1 MHYQGGVAPHREAAF
16 LERRRPHHA
25 LRVIAESRRLLGNA
39 KSARVQRPVSVQ
51 VLEKSQ
57 GIRPLGQALAR
68 HDDGLVLHLHAE
80 AREGFLQEIIRRGLD
95 GYIEETLHAVDVAH
109 FKGQALGLHPRRAS
123 RQKESG
129 EENHCFSLHIGYV
142 LIRCKHTH

>member
-1 MHYQGGVAPHREAAF
+1 MHYQARIAPQREAAF

-39 KSARVQRPVSVQ
+39 ESARVQRPVSVQ
-51 VLEKSQ
+51 VLEKGQ

-80 AREGFLQEIIRRGLD
+80 AREEFLQESGRCRVLQGSGIGPAPVPRFPSGGGRR
-95 GYIEETLHAVDVAH
+95 
-109 FKGQALGLHPRRAS
+109 R
-123 RQKESG
+123 ES
-129 EENHCFSLHIGYV
+129 L
-142 LIRCKHTH
+142 L

>member
-1 MHYQGGVAPHREAAF
+1 MHYQGRVAPQREATL

-25 LRVIAESRRLLGNA
+25 LRVVAEARRFLWNA
-39 KSARVQRPVSVQ
+39 ESARVQRPVSVQ

-80 AREGFLQEIIRRGLD
+80 AREEFLQEIVRRGIN

-123 RQKESG
+123 RQ
-129 EENHCFSLHIGYV
+129 
-142 LIRCKHTH
+142 